1 MKDSIGILRF
11 ATAGSVDDGKSTLI
25 GRLLY
30 DSKGIFSDQLEAL
43 ENDSKLKNQKNID
56 LAHLTDGLKDER
68 EQGIT
73 IDVAYRY
80 FSTTKRK
87 FIIADTPGHEEYT
100 RNMFTGASNS
110 NLAIILIDSRKGVLE
125 QSRRH
130 LYISYL
136 LGIKDIIVAVN
147 KMDLIEYSE
156 KKFFSIKNEFNQ
168 IAKKLSIK
176 SIKFIPISALHGDMI
191 VKRGD
196 NLPWYKGETL
206 LSMLENTVVHSNDE
220 SSHSSFPIQ
229 LVSRVDND
237 EINDFRGYMGM
248 TASGEFKI
256 GDKIRI
262 LPGKKESEIKNIIVS
277 GSNTNKITKNQSGTL
292 LIKDELQISRGD
304 TVTSLNYNPKIDSTI
319 SAQICWMSDE
329 ELNPNK
335 KYLIKHSNKIS
346 KILIKQ
352 VVDKINIESLEK
364 IQSEDSIKMNDIG
377 NVIIKVQNDIVF
389 DTYESNKVLG
399 SFIILSIYVS
409 GGTPDFQYSIDGGG
423 TYQLSNTFNVG
434 ANNAASSMSTVFGA
448 KIMSKLGTVSLA
460 FIFVFLGASLFGEDV
475 VATVGRELLSIEF
488 IKLNYYFIY
497 LILIIPILSILAAN
511 KFKIPIATTHIV
523 VCTIFGIGLGFNTLN
538 IEKMIEIVA
547 WWIATPIAIW
557 LLNYLIGKYIYF
569 ELIDKLISL
578 DGRRTQKIIHK

>member
-1 MKDSIGILRF
+1 MSI
-11 ATAGSVDDGKSTLI
+11 
-25 GRLLY
+25 
-30 DSKGIFSDQLEAL
+30 
-43 ENDSKLKNQKNID
+43 
-56 LAHLTDGLKDER
+56 
-68 EQGIT
+68 
-73 IDVAYRY
+73 
-80 FSTTKRK
+80 
-87 FIIADTPGHEEYT
+87 
-100 RNMFTGASNS
+100 
-110 NLAIILIDSRKGVLE
+110 
-125 QSRRH
+125 
-130 LYISYL
+130 
-136 LGIKDIIVAVN
+136 
-147 KMDLIEYSE
+147 
-156 KKFFSIKNEFNQ
+156 
-168 IAKKLSIK
+168 KLSIK

-304 TVTSLNYNPKIDSTI
+304 TVTSLNYNPRIDSTI

-399 SFIILSIYVS
+399 SFII
-409 GGTPDFQYSIDGGG
+409 ID
-423 TYQLSNTFNVG
+423 TDSNNTV
-434 ANNAASSMSTVFGA
+434 AAG
-448 KIMSKLGTVSLA
+448 
-460 FIFVFLGASLFGEDV
+460 
-475 VATVGRELLSIEF
+475 
-488 IKLNYYFIY
+488 
-497 LILIIPILSILAAN
+497 IIN
-511 KFKIPIATTHIV
+511 
-523 VCTIFGIGLGFNTLN
+523 
-538 IEKMIEIVA
+538 
-547 WWIATPIAIW
+547 
-557 LLNYLIGKYIYF
+557 
-569 ELIDKLISL
+569 
-578 DGRRTQKIIHK
+578 

>member
-220 SSHSSFPIQ
+220 SSHSSFPVQ

-304 TVTSLNYNPKIDSTI
+304 TVTSLNYNPRIDSTI
-319 SAQICWMSDE
+319 SAQICWMCDE
-329 ELNPNK
+329 ELNLNK

-399 SFIILSIYVS
+399 SFII
-409 GGTPDFQYSIDGGG
+409 ID
-423 TYQLSNTFNVG
+423 TDSNNTV
-434 ANNAASSMSTVFGA
+434 AAG
-448 KIMSKLGTVSLA
+448 
-460 FIFVFLGASLFGEDV
+460 
-475 VATVGRELLSIEF
+475 
-488 IKLNYYFIY
+488 
-497 LILIIPILSILAAN
+497 IIN
-511 KFKIPIATTHIV
+511 
-523 VCTIFGIGLGFNTLN
+523 
-538 IEKMIEIVA
+538 
-547 WWIATPIAIW
+547 
-557 LLNYLIGKYIYF
+557 
-569 ELIDKLISL
+569 
-578 DGRRTQKIIHK
+578 

>member
-87 FIIADTPGHEEYT
+87 FIIADTPGHQEYT

-176 SIKFIPISALHGDMI
+176 SIEFIPISALHGDMI

-220 SSHSSFPIQ
+220 SSHSSFPVQ

-335 KYLIKHSNKIS
+335 KYLLKHSNKIS

-364 IQSEDSIKMNDIG
+364 IRSEDSIKMNDIG

-399 SFIILSIYVS
+399 SFII
-409 GGTPDFQYSIDGGG
+409 ID
-423 TYQLSNTFNVG
+423 TDSNNTV
-434 ANNAASSMSTVFGA
+434 AAG
-448 KIMSKLGTVSLA
+448 
-460 FIFVFLGASLFGEDV
+460 
-475 VATVGRELLSIEF
+475 
-488 IKLNYYFIY
+488 
-497 LILIIPILSILAAN
+497 IIN
-511 KFKIPIATTHIV
+511 
-523 VCTIFGIGLGFNTLN
+523 
-538 IEKMIEIVA
+538 
-547 WWIATPIAIW
+547 
-557 LLNYLIGKYIYF
+557 
-569 ELIDKLISL
+569 
-578 DGRRTQKIIHK
+578 

>member
-304 TVTSLNYNPKIDSTI
+304 TVTSLNYNPRIDSTI

-352 VVDKINIESLEK
+352 VVDKINIKSLEK

-399 SFIILSIYVS
+399 SFII
-409 GGTPDFQYSIDGGG
+409 ID
-423 TYQLSNTFNVG
+423 TDSNNTV
-434 ANNAASSMSTVFGA
+434 AAG
-448 KIMSKLGTVSLA
+448 
-460 FIFVFLGASLFGEDV
+460 
-475 VATVGRELLSIEF
+475 
-488 IKLNYYFIY
+488 
-497 LILIIPILSILAAN
+497 IIN
-511 KFKIPIATTHIV
+511 
-523 VCTIFGIGLGFNTLN
+523 
-538 IEKMIEIVA
+538 
-547 WWIATPIAIW
+547 
-557 LLNYLIGKYIYF
+557 
-569 ELIDKLISL
+569 
-578 DGRRTQKIIHK
+578 

>member
-43 ENDSKLKNQKNID
+43 ENDSKLKNQNNID

-304 TVTSLNYNPKIDSTI
+304 TVTSLNYNPRIDSTI

-399 SFIILSIYVS
+399 SFII
-409 GGTPDFQYSIDGGG
+409 ID
-423 TYQLSNTFNVG
+423 TDSNNTV
-434 ANNAASSMSTVFGA
+434 AAG
-448 KIMSKLGTVSLA
+448 
-460 FIFVFLGASLFGEDV
+460 
-475 VATVGRELLSIEF
+475 
-488 IKLNYYFIY
+488 
-497 LILIIPILSILAAN
+497 IIN
-511 KFKIPIATTHIV
+511 
-523 VCTIFGIGLGFNTLN
+523 
-538 IEKMIEIVA
+538 
-547 WWIATPIAIW
+547 
-557 LLNYLIGKYIYF
+557 
-569 ELIDKLISL
+569 
-578 DGRRTQKIIHK
+578 

>member
-80 FSTTKRK
+80 FSTAKRK

-220 SSHSSFPIQ
+220 SSHSSFPVQ

-304 TVTSLNYNPKIDSTI
+304 TVTSLNYNPRIDSTI

-364 IQSEDSIKMNDIG
+364 IRSEDSIKMNDIG

-399 SFIILSIYVS
+399 SFII
-409 GGTPDFQYSIDGGG
+409 ID
-423 TYQLSNTFNVG
+423 TDSNNTV
-434 ANNAASSMSTVFGA
+434 AAG
-448 KIMSKLGTVSLA
+448 
-460 FIFVFLGASLFGEDV
+460 
-475 VATVGRELLSIEF
+475 
-488 IKLNYYFIY
+488 
-497 LILIIPILSILAAN
+497 IIN
-511 KFKIPIATTHIV
+511 
-523 VCTIFGIGLGFNTLN
+523 
-538 IEKMIEIVA
+538 
-547 WWIATPIAIW
+547 
-557 LLNYLIGKYIYF
+557 
-569 ELIDKLISL
+569 
-578 DGRRTQKIIHK
+578 

>member
-176 SIKFIPISALHGDMI
+176 SIEFIPISALHGDMI

-220 SSHSSFPIQ
+220 SSHSSFPVQ

-364 IQSEDSIKMNDIG
+364 IRSEDSIKMNDIG

-399 SFIILSIYVS
+399 SFII
-409 GGTPDFQYSIDGGG
+409 ID
-423 TYQLSNTFNVG
+423 TDSNNTV
-434 ANNAASSMSTVFGA
+434 AAG
-448 KIMSKLGTVSLA
+448 
-460 FIFVFLGASLFGEDV
+460 
-475 VATVGRELLSIEF
+475 
-488 IKLNYYFIY
+488 
-497 LILIIPILSILAAN
+497 IIN
-511 KFKIPIATTHIV
+511 
-523 VCTIFGIGLGFNTLN
+523 
-538 IEKMIEIVA
+538 
-547 WWIATPIAIW
+547 
-557 LLNYLIGKYIYF
+557 
-569 ELIDKLISL
+569 
-578 DGRRTQKIIHK
+578 

>member
-206 LSMLENTVVHSNDE
+206 LSMLENTIVHSNDE
-220 SSHSSFPIQ
+220 SSHSSFPVQ

-335 KYLIKHSNKIS
+335 KYLLKHSNKIS

-399 SFIILSIYVS
+399 SFII
-409 GGTPDFQYSIDGGG
+409 ID
-423 TYQLSNTFNVG
+423 TDSNNTV
-434 ANNAASSMSTVFGA
+434 AAG
-448 KIMSKLGTVSLA
+448 
-460 FIFVFLGASLFGEDV
+460 
-475 VATVGRELLSIEF
+475 
-488 IKLNYYFIY
+488 
-497 LILIIPILSILAAN
+497 IIN
-511 KFKIPIATTHIV
+511 
-523 VCTIFGIGLGFNTLN
+523 
-538 IEKMIEIVA
+538 
-547 WWIATPIAIW
+547 
-557 LLNYLIGKYIYF
+557 
-569 ELIDKLISL
+569 
-578 DGRRTQKIIHK
+578 

>member
-80 FSTTKRK
+80 FSTAKRK

-176 SIKFIPISALHGDMI
+176 SIEFIPISALHGDMI

-304 TVTSLNYNPKIDSTI
+304 TVTSLNYNPRIDSTI

-364 IQSEDSIKMNDIG
+364 IRSEDSIKMNDIG

-399 SFIILSIYVS
+399 SFII
-409 GGTPDFQYSIDGGG
+409 ID
-423 TYQLSNTFNVG
+423 TDSNNTV
-434 ANNAASSMSTVFGA
+434 AAG
-448 KIMSKLGTVSLA
+448 
-460 FIFVFLGASLFGEDV
+460 
-475 VATVGRELLSIEF
+475 
-488 IKLNYYFIY
+488 
-497 LILIIPILSILAAN
+497 IIN
-511 KFKIPIATTHIV
+511 
-523 VCTIFGIGLGFNTLN
+523 
-538 IEKMIEIVA
+538 
-547 WWIATPIAIW
+547 
-557 LLNYLIGKYIYF
+557 
-569 ELIDKLISL
+569 
-578 DGRRTQKIIHK
+578 

>member
-220 SSHSSFPIQ
+220 SSHSSFPVQ

-399 SFIILSIYVS
+399 SFII
-409 GGTPDFQYSIDGGG
+409 ID
-423 TYQLSNTFNVG
+423 TDSNNTV
-434 ANNAASSMSTVFGA
+434 AAG
-448 KIMSKLGTVSLA
+448 
-460 FIFVFLGASLFGEDV
+460 
-475 VATVGRELLSIEF
+475 
-488 IKLNYYFIY
+488 
-497 LILIIPILSILAAN
+497 IIN
-511 KFKIPIATTHIV
+511 
-523 VCTIFGIGLGFNTLN
+523 
-538 IEKMIEIVA
+538 
-547 WWIATPIAIW
+547 
-557 LLNYLIGKYIYF
+557 
-569 ELIDKLISL
+569 
-578 DGRRTQKIIHK
+578 

>member
-220 SSHSSFPIQ
+220 SSHSSFPVQ

-329 ELNPNK
+329 ELDPNK

-399 SFIILSIYVS
+399 SFII
-409 GGTPDFQYSIDGGG
+409 ID
-423 TYQLSNTFNVG
+423 TDSNNTV
-434 ANNAASSMSTVFGA
+434 AAG
-448 KIMSKLGTVSLA
+448 
-460 FIFVFLGASLFGEDV
+460 
-475 VATVGRELLSIEF
+475 
-488 IKLNYYFIY
+488 
-497 LILIIPILSILAAN
+497 IIN
-511 KFKIPIATTHIV
+511 
-523 VCTIFGIGLGFNTLN
+523 
-538 IEKMIEIVA
+538 
-547 WWIATPIAIW
+547 
-557 LLNYLIGKYIYF
+557 
-569 ELIDKLISL
+569 
-578 DGRRTQKIIHK
+578 

>member
-191 VKRGD
+191 VKRGR

-206 LSMLENTVVHSNDE
+206 LSMLENTIVDSNDE
-220 SSHSSFPIQ
+220 SSHSSFPVQ

-399 SFIILSIYVS
+399 SFII
-409 GGTPDFQYSIDGGG
+409 ID
-423 TYQLSNTFNVG
+423 TDSNNTV
-434 ANNAASSMSTVFGA
+434 AAG
-448 KIMSKLGTVSLA
+448 
-460 FIFVFLGASLFGEDV
+460 
-475 VATVGRELLSIEF
+475 
-488 IKLNYYFIY
+488 
-497 LILIIPILSILAAN
+497 IIN
-511 KFKIPIATTHIV
+511 
-523 VCTIFGIGLGFNTLN
+523 
-538 IEKMIEIVA
+538 
-547 WWIATPIAIW
+547 
-557 LLNYLIGKYIYF
+557 
-569 ELIDKLISL
+569 
-578 DGRRTQKIIHK
+578 

>member
-1 MKDSIGILRF
+1 LKDSIGILRF

-304 TVTSLNYNPKIDSTI
+304 TVTSLNYNPRIDSTI

-352 VVDKINIESLEK
+352 VVDKINIKSLEK

-399 SFIILSIYVS
+399 SFII
-409 GGTPDFQYSIDGGG
+409 ID
-423 TYQLSNTFNVG
+423 TDSNNTV
-434 ANNAASSMSTVFGA
+434 AAG
-448 KIMSKLGTVSLA
+448 
-460 FIFVFLGASLFGEDV
+460 
-475 VATVGRELLSIEF
+475 
-488 IKLNYYFIY
+488 
-497 LILIIPILSILAAN
+497 IIN
-511 KFKIPIATTHIV
+511 
-523 VCTIFGIGLGFNTLN
+523 
-538 IEKMIEIVA
+538 
-547 WWIATPIAIW
+547 
-557 LLNYLIGKYIYF
+557 
-569 ELIDKLISL
+569 
-578 DGRRTQKIIHK
+578 

>member
-176 SIKFIPISALHGDMI
+176 SIEFIPISALHGDMI

-220 SSHSSFPIQ
+220 SSHSSFPVQ

-304 TVTSLNYNPKIDSTI
+304 TVTSLNYNPRIDSTI
-319 SAQICWMSDE
+319 SAQICWMCDE

-346 KILIKQ
+346 KILIKE

-364 IQSEDSIKMNDIG
+364 IRSEDSIKMNDIG

-399 SFIILSIYVS
+399 SFII
-409 GGTPDFQYSIDGGG
+409 ID
-423 TYQLSNTFNVG
+423 TDSNNTV
-434 ANNAASSMSTVFGA
+434 AAG
-448 KIMSKLGTVSLA
+448 
-460 FIFVFLGASLFGEDV
+460 
-475 VATVGRELLSIEF
+475 
-488 IKLNYYFIY
+488 
-497 LILIIPILSILAAN
+497 IIN
-511 KFKIPIATTHIV
+511 
-523 VCTIFGIGLGFNTLN
+523 
-538 IEKMIEIVA
+538 
-547 WWIATPIAIW
+547 
-557 LLNYLIGKYIYF
+557 
-569 ELIDKLISL
+569 
-578 DGRRTQKIIHK
+578 

>member
-304 TVTSLNYNPKIDSTI
+304 TVTSLNYNPRIDSTI

-399 SFIILSIYVS
+399 SFII
-409 GGTPDFQYSIDGGG
+409 ID
-423 TYQLSNTFNVG
+423 TDSNNTV
-434 ANNAASSMSTVFGA
+434 AAG
-448 KIMSKLGTVSLA
+448 
-460 FIFVFLGASLFGEDV
+460 
-475 VATVGRELLSIEF
+475 
-488 IKLNYYFIY
+488 
-497 LILIIPILSILAAN
+497 IIN
-511 KFKIPIATTHIV
+511 
-523 VCTIFGIGLGFNTLN
+523 
-538 IEKMIEIVA
+538 
-547 WWIATPIAIW
+547 
-557 LLNYLIGKYIYF
+557 
-569 ELIDKLISL
+569 
-578 DGRRTQKIIHK
+578 

>member
-191 VKRGD
+191 VKRGR

-206 LSMLENTVVHSNDE
+206 LSMLENTIVDSNDE
-220 SSHSSFPIQ
+220 SSHSSFPVQ

-364 IQSEDSIKMNDIG
+364 IRSEDSIKMNDIG

-399 SFIILSIYVS
+399 SFII
-409 GGTPDFQYSIDGGG
+409 ID
-423 TYQLSNTFNVG
+423 TDSNNTV
-434 ANNAASSMSTVFGA
+434 AAG
-448 KIMSKLGTVSLA
+448 
-460 FIFVFLGASLFGEDV
+460 
-475 VATVGRELLSIEF
+475 
-488 IKLNYYFIY
+488 
-497 LILIIPILSILAAN
+497 IIN
-511 KFKIPIATTHIV
+511 
-523 VCTIFGIGLGFNTLN
+523 
-538 IEKMIEIVA
+538 
-547 WWIATPIAIW
+547 
-557 LLNYLIGKYIYF
+557 
-569 ELIDKLISL
+569 
-578 DGRRTQKIIHK
+578 

>member
-168 IAKKLSIK
+168 IGKKLSIK

-304 TVTSLNYNPKIDSTI
+304 TVTSLNYNPRIDSTI

-399 SFIILSIYVS
+399 SFII
-409 GGTPDFQYSIDGGG
+409 ID
-423 TYQLSNTFNVG
+423 TDSNNTV
-434 ANNAASSMSTVFGA
+434 AAG
-448 KIMSKLGTVSLA
+448 
-460 FIFVFLGASLFGEDV
+460 
-475 VATVGRELLSIEF
+475 
-488 IKLNYYFIY
+488 
-497 LILIIPILSILAAN
+497 IIN
-511 KFKIPIATTHIV
+511 
-523 VCTIFGIGLGFNTLN
+523 
-538 IEKMIEIVA
+538 
-547 WWIATPIAIW
+547 
-557 LLNYLIGKYIYF
+557 
-569 ELIDKLISL
+569 
-578 DGRRTQKIIHK
+578 

>member
-304 TVTSLNYNPKIDSTI
+304 TVTSLNYNPRIDSTI

-364 IQSEDSIKMNDIG
+364 IRSEDSIKMNDIG

-399 SFIILSIYVS
+399 SFII
-409 GGTPDFQYSIDGGG
+409 ID
-423 TYQLSNTFNVG
+423 TDSNNTV
-434 ANNAASSMSTVFGA
+434 AAG
-448 KIMSKLGTVSLA
+448 
-460 FIFVFLGASLFGEDV
+460 
-475 VATVGRELLSIEF
+475 
-488 IKLNYYFIY
+488 
-497 LILIIPILSILAAN
+497 IIN
-511 KFKIPIATTHIV
+511 
-523 VCTIFGIGLGFNTLN
+523 
-538 IEKMIEIVA
+538 
-547 WWIATPIAIW
+547 
-557 LLNYLIGKYIYF
+557 
-569 ELIDKLISL
+569 
-578 DGRRTQKIIHK
+578 

>member
-220 SSHSSFPIQ
+220 SSHSSFPVQ

-319 SAQICWMSDE
+319 SAQICWMCDE

-399 SFIILSIYVS
+399 SFII
-409 GGTPDFQYSIDGGG
+409 ID
-423 TYQLSNTFNVG
+423 TDSNNTV
-434 ANNAASSMSTVFGA
+434 AAG
-448 KIMSKLGTVSLA
+448 
-460 FIFVFLGASLFGEDV
+460 
-475 VATVGRELLSIEF
+475 
-488 IKLNYYFIY
+488 
-497 LILIIPILSILAAN
+497 IIN
-511 KFKIPIATTHIV
+511 
-523 VCTIFGIGLGFNTLN
+523 
-538 IEKMIEIVA
+538 
-547 WWIATPIAIW
+547 
-557 LLNYLIGKYIYF
+557 
-569 ELIDKLISL
+569 
-578 DGRRTQKIIHK
+578 

>member
-176 SIKFIPISALHGDMI
+176 SIEFIPISALHGDMI

-206 LSMLENTVVHSNDE
+206 LSMLENTIVDSNDE
-220 SSHSSFPIQ
+220 SSHSSFPVQ

-304 TVTSLNYNPKIDSTI
+304 TVTSLNYNPRIDSTI
-319 SAQICWMSDE
+319 SAQICWMCDE

-364 IQSEDSIKMNDIG
+364 IRSEDSIKMNDIG

-399 SFIILSIYVS
+399 SFII
-409 GGTPDFQYSIDGGG
+409 ID
-423 TYQLSNTFNVG
+423 TDSNNTV
-434 ANNAASSMSTVFGA
+434 AAG
-448 KIMSKLGTVSLA
+448 
-460 FIFVFLGASLFGEDV
+460 
-475 VATVGRELLSIEF
+475 
-488 IKLNYYFIY
+488 
-497 LILIIPILSILAAN
+497 IIN
-511 KFKIPIATTHIV
+511 
-523 VCTIFGIGLGFNTLN
+523 
-538 IEKMIEIVA
+538 
-547 WWIATPIAIW
+547 
-557 LLNYLIGKYIYF
+557 
-569 ELIDKLISL
+569 
-578 DGRRTQKIIHK
+578 

>member
-304 TVTSLNYNPKIDSTI
+304 TVTSLNYNPRIDSTI
-319 SAQICWMSDE
+319 SAQICWMGDE

-364 IQSEDSIKMNDIG
+364 IQSENSIKMNDIG

-399 SFIILSIYVS
+399 SFII
-409 GGTPDFQYSIDGGG
+409 ID
-423 TYQLSNTFNVG
+423 TDSNNTV
-434 ANNAASSMSTVFGA
+434 AAG
-448 KIMSKLGTVSLA
+448 
-460 FIFVFLGASLFGEDV
+460 
-475 VATVGRELLSIEF
+475 
-488 IKLNYYFIY
+488 
-497 LILIIPILSILAAN
+497 IIN
-511 KFKIPIATTHIV
+511 
-523 VCTIFGIGLGFNTLN
+523 
-538 IEKMIEIVA
+538 
-547 WWIATPIAIW
+547 
-557 LLNYLIGKYIYF
+557 
-569 ELIDKLISL
+569 
-578 DGRRTQKIIHK
+578 

>member
-80 FSTTKRK
+80 FSTAKRK

-220 SSHSSFPIQ
+220 SSHSSFPVQ

-304 TVTSLNYNPKIDSTI
+304 TVTSLNYNPRIDSTI

-399 SFIILSIYVS
+399 SFII
-409 GGTPDFQYSIDGGG
+409 ID
-423 TYQLSNTFNVG
+423 TDSNNTV
-434 ANNAASSMSTVFGA
+434 AAG
-448 KIMSKLGTVSLA
+448 
-460 FIFVFLGASLFGEDV
+460 
-475 VATVGRELLSIEF
+475 
-488 IKLNYYFIY
+488 
-497 LILIIPILSILAAN
+497 IIN
-511 KFKIPIATTHIV
+511 
-523 VCTIFGIGLGFNTLN
+523 
-538 IEKMIEIVA
+538 
-547 WWIATPIAIW
+547 
-557 LLNYLIGKYIYF
+557 
-569 ELIDKLISL
+569 
-578 DGRRTQKIIHK
+578 

>member
-304 TVTSLNYNPKIDSTI
+304 TVTSLNYNPRIDSTI

-389 DTYESNKVLG
+389 DTYESNKLLG
-399 SFIILSIYVS
+399 SFII
-409 GGTPDFQYSIDGGG
+409 ID
-423 TYQLSNTFNVG
+423 TDSNNTV
-434 ANNAASSMSTVFGA
+434 AAG
-448 KIMSKLGTVSLA
+448 
-460 FIFVFLGASLFGEDV
+460 
-475 VATVGRELLSIEF
+475 
-488 IKLNYYFIY
+488 
-497 LILIIPILSILAAN
+497 IIN
-511 KFKIPIATTHIV
+511 
-523 VCTIFGIGLGFNTLN
+523 
-538 IEKMIEIVA
+538 
-547 WWIATPIAIW
+547 
-557 LLNYLIGKYIYF
+557 
-569 ELIDKLISL
+569 
-578 DGRRTQKIIHK
+578 

>member
-156 KKFFSIKNEFNQ
+156 KKFFSIKNEFNK
-168 IAKKLSIK
+168 IEKKLSIK

-304 TVTSLNYNPKIDSTI
+304 TVTSLNYNPRIDSTI

-399 SFIILSIYVS
+399 SFII
-409 GGTPDFQYSIDGGG
+409 ID
-423 TYQLSNTFNVG
+423 TDSNNTV
-434 ANNAASSMSTVFGA
+434 AAG
-448 KIMSKLGTVSLA
+448 
-460 FIFVFLGASLFGEDV
+460 
-475 VATVGRELLSIEF
+475 
-488 IKLNYYFIY
+488 
-497 LILIIPILSILAAN
+497 IIN
-511 KFKIPIATTHIV
+511 
-523 VCTIFGIGLGFNTLN
+523 
-538 IEKMIEIVA
+538 
-547 WWIATPIAIW
+547 
-557 LLNYLIGKYIYF
+557 
-569 ELIDKLISL
+569 
-578 DGRRTQKIIHK
+578 

>member
-147 KMDLIEYSE
+147 KMDLIEYSK

-304 TVTSLNYNPKIDSTI
+304 TVTSLNYNPRIDSTI

-399 SFIILSIYVS
+399 SFII
-409 GGTPDFQYSIDGGG
+409 ID
-423 TYQLSNTFNVG
+423 TDSNNTV
-434 ANNAASSMSTVFGA
+434 AAG
-448 KIMSKLGTVSLA
+448 
-460 FIFVFLGASLFGEDV
+460 
-475 VATVGRELLSIEF
+475 
-488 IKLNYYFIY
+488 
-497 LILIIPILSILAAN
+497 IIN
-511 KFKIPIATTHIV
+511 
-523 VCTIFGIGLGFNTLN
+523 
-538 IEKMIEIVA
+538 
-547 WWIATPIAIW
+547 
-557 LLNYLIGKYIYF
+557 
-569 ELIDKLISL
+569 
-578 DGRRTQKIIHK
+578 

>member
-176 SIKFIPISALHGDMI
+176 SIEFIPISALHGDMI

-220 SSHSSFPIQ
+220 SSHSSFPVQ

-335 KYLIKHSNKIS
+335 KYLLKHSNKIS

-364 IQSEDSIKMNDIG
+364 IRSEDSIKMNDIG

-399 SFIILSIYVS
+399 AFII
-409 GGTPDFQYSIDGGG
+409 ID
-423 TYQLSNTFNVG
+423 TDSNNTV
-434 ANNAASSMSTVFGA
+434 AAG
-448 KIMSKLGTVSLA
+448 
-460 FIFVFLGASLFGEDV
+460 
-475 VATVGRELLSIEF
+475 
-488 IKLNYYFIY
+488 
-497 LILIIPILSILAAN
+497 IIN
-511 KFKIPIATTHIV
+511 
-523 VCTIFGIGLGFNTLN
+523 
-538 IEKMIEIVA
+538 
-547 WWIATPIAIW
+547 
-557 LLNYLIGKYIYF
+557 
-569 ELIDKLISL
+569 
-578 DGRRTQKIIHK
+578 

>member
-1 MKDSIGILRF
+1 LKDSIGILRF

-156 KKFFSIKNEFNQ
+156 KKFFSIKNEFDK

-304 TVTSLNYNPKIDSTI
+304 TVTSLNYNPRIDSTI
-319 SAQICWMSDE
+319 SAQICWMGDE

-364 IQSEDSIKMNDIG
+364 IQSENSIKMNDIG

-399 SFIILSIYVS
+399 SFII
-409 GGTPDFQYSIDGGG
+409 ID
-423 TYQLSNTFNVG
+423 TDSNNTV
-434 ANNAASSMSTVFGA
+434 AAG
-448 KIMSKLGTVSLA
+448 
-460 FIFVFLGASLFGEDV
+460 
-475 VATVGRELLSIEF
+475 
-488 IKLNYYFIY
+488 
-497 LILIIPILSILAAN
+497 IIN
-511 KFKIPIATTHIV
+511 
-523 VCTIFGIGLGFNTLN
+523 
-538 IEKMIEIVA
+538 
-547 WWIATPIAIW
+547 
-557 LLNYLIGKYIYF
+557 
-569 ELIDKLISL
+569 
-578 DGRRTQKIIHK
+578 

>member
-304 TVTSLNYNPKIDSTI
+304 TVTSLNYNPRIGSTI

-399 SFIILSIYVS
+399 SFII
-409 GGTPDFQYSIDGGG
+409 ID
-423 TYQLSNTFNVG
+423 TDSNNTV
-434 ANNAASSMSTVFGA
+434 AAG
-448 KIMSKLGTVSLA
+448 
-460 FIFVFLGASLFGEDV
+460 
-475 VATVGRELLSIEF
+475 
-488 IKLNYYFIY
+488 
-497 LILIIPILSILAAN
+497 IIN
-511 KFKIPIATTHIV
+511 
-523 VCTIFGIGLGFNTLN
+523 
-538 IEKMIEIVA
+538 
-547 WWIATPIAIW
+547 
-557 LLNYLIGKYIYF
+557 
-569 ELIDKLISL
+569 
-578 DGRRTQKIIHK
+578 